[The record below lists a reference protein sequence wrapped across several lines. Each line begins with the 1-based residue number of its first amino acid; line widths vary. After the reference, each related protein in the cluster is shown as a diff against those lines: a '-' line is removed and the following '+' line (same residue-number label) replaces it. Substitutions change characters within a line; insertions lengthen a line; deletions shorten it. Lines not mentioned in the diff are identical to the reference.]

1 MKFVNAAVLAVIALF
16 AHHAV
21 AGPAYCSGSA
31 SAINTHAAT
40 YNGASASDC
49 YGLSQSNLSG
59 NALVNYANGSAVLW
73 GGDWSFLAA
82 AGSAGQIAGIDF
94 DLAANLGQRNGHWL
108 LELSNPNALAPQLP
122 LVMDLLVVMKGGNQ
136 QGFWYFAD
144 VSVDGNDSGSWQ
156 SVFANKQG
164 HLLPV
169 NQLQL
174 LYRDVRHAAVTVPA
188 PAAFGLTVLLL
199 LGLGLSRRL
208 RR

>member
-1 MKFVNAAVLAVIALF
+1 MKALNAAFLAVITLF
-16 AHHAV
+16 AHHAA

-31 SAINTHAAT
+31 SDINSHAAA
-40 YNGASASDC
+40 YNGASATDC

-59 NALVNYANGSAVLW
+59 NALLSYANGDAVLW
-73 GGDWSFLAA
+73 GGDWSLLAA
-82 AGSAGQIAGIDF
+82 AGSAGQIAGINFNLDA
-94 DLAANLGQRNGHWL
+94 DLGQRSGHWSL
-108 LELSNPNALAPQLP
+108 ALSNQPALAPQLP

-136 QGFWYFAD
+136 QGFWYFAA
-144 VSVDGNDSGSWQ
+144 VSVDGSDSGSWQ

-164 HLLPV
+164 KQLPV

-174 LYRDVRHAAVTVPA
+174 LYRDVHHASVAVPV
-188 PAAFGLTVLLL
+188 PAAFGLAGLLL